1 MPMVEY
7 PGMRAMQ
14 KVETDMMTME
24 SDRALRLP
32 SLSPMWPQKKPP
44 RGRTKKEM
52 AKTPK
57 VASSAVC
64 RSASG
69 KNTEEITA
77 AR

>member
-1 MPMVEY
+1 
-7 PGMRAMQ
+7 MQ

-24 SDRALRLP
+24 RDSALRLP

-44 RGRTKKEM
+44 SGRTKKEI
-52 AKTPK
+52 ANTAN
-57 VASSAVC
+57 VASSAVW

-69 KNTEEITA
+69 KKTDEMTA

>member
-1 MPMVEY
+1 
-7 PGMRAMQ
+7 MQ
-14 KVETDMMTME
+14 NVDTDMMTMDR
-24 SDRALRLP
+24 DRAFRLP
-32 SLSPMWPQKKPP
+32 SLSPIWPQKKPP
-44 RGRTKKEM
+44 SGRTKNET

-69 KNTEEITA
+69 KKTEEMTA